1 MKILYLNILFALS
14 LLGFCACD
22 DGDSFTDSPS
32 NLLSFSVDT
41 VRFDTIFSTVPSST
55 RSFWVHN
62 RSGKGLRCT
71 NVRLEGGNQSGYR
84 VNVDGVYLS
93 PEQGYKA
100 NDIEVRDKDS
110 IRVFVELTSNV
121 TFTDKPK
128 EINDNLVFTLES
140 GRQQKVVLNAFSWD
154 ATLLKDVTIG
164 KDSTLAS
171 SGKPMVV
178 YGGLTVE
185 EGATLTL
192 AAGTTLYF
200 HGNAG
205 MTVKGRLLSKGTE
218 EANVV
223 LRGDRLDRMFDYLPY
238 DRVSGQWQGIRF
250 EETSY
255 DNEMTYTDLHGAF
268 NGIVADSSDVSR
280 NKLTLANST
289 VHNCQGDCVRLVNAK
304 ASIVNCQ
311 LTNALGHCLAVDGG
325 EVSVQNSTLAQ
336 FYPFDASRGTALYFS
351 ATDNPLLALECRNSL
366 VTGYSDD
373 EMTGVHGGEDNEN
386 AFNYMFYDCVMRTPE
401 AEDEEQKKH
410 FTNVVFE
417 DVKDTVSYGQKHFV
431 KIDGDQQD
439 YDFHLRKESAAIDK
453 ANPETATKT
462 DRDGR
467 SRDEKPDVGAYEY
480 VGGSDEE

>member
-62 RSGKGLRCT
+62 KSGKGLRCT

-128 EINDNLVFTLES
+128 ELNDNLVFTLES

-164 KDSTLAS
+164 KDSTLAP

-289 VHNCQGDCVRLVNAK
+289 VHNC
-304 ASIVNCQ
+304 SIP
-311 LTNALGHCLAVDGG
+311 
-325 EVSVQNSTLAQ
+325 STLHVVQ
-336 FYPFDASRGTALYFS
+336 PCISRLPTIRCWLWNVATAW
-351 ATDNPLLALECRNSL
+351 
-366 VTGYSDD
+366 
-373 EMTGVHGGEDNEN
+373 
-386 AFNYMFYDCVMRTPE
+386 
-401 AEDEEQKKH
+401 
-410 FTNVVFE
+410 
-417 DVKDTVSYGQKHFV
+417 
-431 KIDGDQQD
+431 
-439 YDFHLRKESAAIDK
+439 
-453 ANPETATKT
+453 
-462 DRDGR
+462 
-467 SRDEKPDVGAYEY
+467 
-480 VGGSDEE
+480 

>member
-128 EINDNLVFTLES
+128 ELNDNLVFTLES

-154 ATLLKDVTIG
+154 AMLLKDVTIG

-200 HGNAG
+200 
-205 MTVKGRLLSKGTE
+205 M
-218 EANVV
+218 
-223 LRGDRLDRMFDYLPY
+223 
-238 DRVSGQWQGIRF
+238 
-250 EETSY
+250 
-255 DNEMTYTDLHGAF
+255 
-268 NGIVADSSDVSR
+268 
-280 NKLTLANST
+280 
-289 VHNCQGDCVRLVNAK
+289 
-304 ASIVNCQ
+304 
-311 LTNALGHCLAVDGG
+311 
-325 EVSVQNSTLAQ
+325 
-336 FYPFDASRGTALYFS
+336 
-351 ATDNPLLALECRNSL
+351 ATQE
-366 VTGYSDD
+366 
-373 EMTGVHGGEDNEN
+373 
-386 AFNYMFYDCVMRTPE
+386 
-401 AEDEEQKKH
+401 
-410 FTNVVFE
+410 
-417 DVKDTVSYGQKHFV
+417 
-431 KIDGDQQD
+431 
-439 YDFHLRKESAAIDK
+439 
-453 ANPETATKT
+453 
-462 DRDGR
+462 
-467 SRDEKPDVGAYEY
+467 
-480 VGGSDEE
+480 